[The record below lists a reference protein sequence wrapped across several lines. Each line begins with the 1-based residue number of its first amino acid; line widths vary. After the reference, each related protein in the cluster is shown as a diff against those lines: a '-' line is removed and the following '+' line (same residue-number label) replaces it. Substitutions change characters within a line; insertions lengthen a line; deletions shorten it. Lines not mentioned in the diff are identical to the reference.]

1 MIPVTLG
8 ELVLYS
14 LGGMLAGIFGAWL
27 LSEWRRQRRERH
39 AFRDVLRCSFCGSE
53 FEGQSEDI
61 LSRCPNC
68 GTLNER
74 FRLSRL

>member
-8 ELVLYS
+8 TLVVVC

-27 LSEWRRQRRERH
+27 LSEWRRQRRERL
-39 AFRDVLRCSFCGSE
+39 AFRDVLRCTFCGCE
-53 FEGQSEDI
+53 FEDATAD
-61 LSRCPNC
+61 LLPRCPRC
-68 GTLNER
+68 STLNER